1 MNQPALAL
9 ALARFLEANRQIDA
23 DRALRPLERG
33 YEKELAAW
41 FTDQGEAVVSAL
53 ARVAPLF
60 DANAAALGESLRP
73 LREVSPAEWE
83 YLVDGVMMGREADF
97 IEFASDFTF
106 QSLMA
111 GYTALVEDIG
121 EIGISFELE
130 NPRAVAYSRQH
141 AAALVRQVDDVTRGY
156 IRTIINQATTD
167 GWSWSRVQAAIE
179 ERFAEFAT
187 GGDNPRSR
195 RIARYEMRDA
205 YEGGN
210 DRAAQDMTKA
220 GLKMEK
226 SWLSIGDEKVR
237 PSHQDN
243 QAEGWIPLE
252 ATFGTGDLRPPT
264 DPGCRCV
271 LLRRRAK

>member
-1 MNQPALAL
+1 MNRSALAL
-9 ALARFLEANRQIDA
+9 ALSRFLEANRQIDA
-23 DRALRPLERG
+23 DRVLRPLERG
-33 YEKELAAW
+33 YEKKLAAW
-41 FTDQGEAVVSAL
+41 FTDQGEAVVKVL
-53 ARVAPLF
+53 GRIAPLF
-60 DANAAALGESLRP
+60 DANVTESTRLQ
-73 LREVSPAEWE
+73 EVSPAEWE

-97 IEFASDFTF
+97 IEFASGFTF

-141 AAALVRQVDDVTRGY
+141 AAALVRQIDDVTRGY

-167 GWSWSRVQAAIE
+167 GWSWGRVQAAIE
-179 ERFAEFAT
+179 ERFEEFAT
-187 GGDNPRSR
+187 GGNNPRSR
-195 RIARYEMRDA
+195 RIARFEMRDA

-252 ATFGTGDLRPPT
+252 ATFGTGDLRTPT

-271 LLRRRAK
+271 MLYRRAR